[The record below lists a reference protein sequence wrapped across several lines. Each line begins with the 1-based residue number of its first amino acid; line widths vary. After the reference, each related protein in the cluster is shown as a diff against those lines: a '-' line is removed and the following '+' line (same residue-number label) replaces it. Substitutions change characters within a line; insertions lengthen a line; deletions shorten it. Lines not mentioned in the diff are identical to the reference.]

1 MTGDQ
6 VYFVDEYEAFRQRVD
21 VAFAGLA
28 FGRQVQHSDFVL
40 YEDVVEEKVAIP
52 PPPLEPAP
60 RNRAER
66 RKRWHD
72 MRRRKRK

>member
-1 MTGDQ
+1 MTIHGK
-6 VYFVDEYEAFRQRVD
+6 VATAWFIDEHAAFMRATTIADDD
-21 VAFAGLA
+21 VL
-28 FGRQVQHSDFVL
+28 
-40 YEDVVEEKVAIP
+40 EEKVAIP

-72 MRRRKRK
+72 MRRRR